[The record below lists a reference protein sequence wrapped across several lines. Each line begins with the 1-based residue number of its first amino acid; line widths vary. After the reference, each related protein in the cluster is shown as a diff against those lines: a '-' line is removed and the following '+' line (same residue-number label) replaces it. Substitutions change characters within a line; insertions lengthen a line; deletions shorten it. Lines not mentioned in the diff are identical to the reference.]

1 MGTFIDVVLQ
11 ADGSAIELAL
21 RTPLSTMVAMSRNSR
36 FPNLAVAPGAER
48 QANRAFR
55 QIVGA
60 IAKALGTEPLRG
72 VRLSCCWHIA
82 SFRCAA
88 EFGRYPGITD
98 FGKPSAR
105 QIYSFAA

>member
-72 VRLSCCWHIA
+72 VRLRLLLAHRVISL
-82 SFRCAA
+82 RCRIWSLSGHNGLWQAVRPA
-88 EFGRYPGITD
+88 D
-98 FGKPSAR
+98 L
-105 QIYSFAA
+105 